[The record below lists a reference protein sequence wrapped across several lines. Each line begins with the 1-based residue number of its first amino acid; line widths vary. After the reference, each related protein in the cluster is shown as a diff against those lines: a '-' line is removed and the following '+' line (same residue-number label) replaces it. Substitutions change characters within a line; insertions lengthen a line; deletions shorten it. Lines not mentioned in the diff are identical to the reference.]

1 MTPVFRD
8 EAGEYVIDRIPYS
21 AILIIRLLLLKDK
34 DPDAWRIFNHLEPL
48 LQEWKN
54 MESWEA
60 NQEDTV
66 NIIREKLAMKTFSRE
81 EILKVGN

>member
-1 MTPVFRD
+1 MTPVVRD